1 MTAPTLTLD
10 AYYRLP
16 PPTRDRLD
24 RWMVNNGIALSMTR
38 ALRFSDGTT
47 GAEQFNPNDP
57 IYSNGPVRWR
67 WVTYTTPTPPPAE
80 FLAEWQ
86 AMQETA

>member
-1 MTAPTLTLD
+1 MTTPTLTLD
-10 AYYRLP
+10 AYYRLT
-16 PPTRDRLD
+16 PPTRDLLD
-24 RWMVNNGIALSMTR
+24 RWVVNNGIALSMTR

-47 GAEQFNPNDP
+47 CAEQFNPNDP
-57 IYSNGPVRWR
+57 LEPGRDVRWR

-86 AMQETA
+86 AMQENA